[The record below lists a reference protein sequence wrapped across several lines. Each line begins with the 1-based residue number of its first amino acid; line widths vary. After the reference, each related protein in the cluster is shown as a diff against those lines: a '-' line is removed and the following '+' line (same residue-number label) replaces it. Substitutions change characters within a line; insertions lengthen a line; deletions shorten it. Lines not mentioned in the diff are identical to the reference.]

1 MEQSILV
8 ISNPISG
15 DGKGSHFVAEHIL
28 PLLKSR
34 QYQYEF
40 KETTKPGHAGQV
52 AAAFLQT
59 NAKKGKSIVIIISGG
74 DGTVHEVVNGIGIP
88 SLPLQ
93 LVICPQGTANA
104 LYSALFPPTNTTLH
118 NVDRSSETPGHSFED
133 RLKSVDAFIQGKKK
147 PLILAQTSLINGENV
162 VTDSIFSIVVTSTAL
177 HASILDTAEH
187 LRSSV
192 RGVERFKVA
201 AMENISNWYGGQLQ
215 LLSEEEKPAKS
226 YDSVAGTFIQ
236 LEESQTLL
244 AGPFAYLLSTVN
256 VDRLEPSF
264 EITPLFSSTPSS
276 LGEMDMVVIRP
287 LRDPALGTGSQAD
300 RAAFVPKLINVLQ
313 SAYVQGSHVSLRYDQ
328 GNGPCIVEYIRCNG
342 WRWIPDVDDD
352 RAHLVCVDGTI
363 LKIPTGGAVDCK
375 IFSSAADTSYFIC
388 A

>member
-1 MEQSILV
+1 MEQSILI

-15 DGKGSHFVAEHIL
+15 DGKGSHFVVEHVL
-28 PLLKSR
+28 PLLKNH

-40 KETTKPGHAGQV
+40 SETTKQGHAGEV
-52 AAAFLQT
+52 AAAFVQT
-59 NAKKGKSIVIIISGG
+59 HAEKGKSIVIIISGG
-74 DGTVHEVVNGIGIP
+74 DGTVHEVVNGIGSP

-118 NVDRSSETPGHSFED
+118 NVDRSSDTPVRPSED
-133 RLKSVDAFIQGKKK
+133 RLKSVHAFIQGRKK
-147 PLILAQTSLINGENV
+147 PLVLAQTRIINGKQAI
-162 VTDSIFSIVVTSTAL
+162 TDTILSIVVTSTAL

-187 LRSSV
+187 LRSSI

-201 AMENISNWYGGQLQ
+201 AMENISHWYGGRLQ
-215 LLSEEEKPAKS
+215 LLSDEKPAKS

-236 LEESQTLL
+236 LEESQNLL
-244 AGPFAYLLSTVN
+244 DGPFAYLLSTVN

-264 EITPLFSSTPSS
+264 EITPLFSSIPSS
-276 LGEMDMVVIRP
+276 FGEMDMVVIRP
-287 LRDPALGTGSQAD
+287 MRDPTLATGNQAD
-300 RAAFVPKLINVLQ
+300 RTAFVPKLVNVLQ

-352 RAHLVCVDGTI
+352 RAHNVCVDGTI
-363 LKIPTGGAVDCK
+363 LKIPTGGTVDCR
-375 IFSSAADTSYFIC
+375 IFSGAADTPYFIC